1 MAFHLQPKHRLIA
14 LSFISDS
21 VEEVPRDPNVSMPTL

>member
-1 MAFHLQPKHRLIA
+1 MAFDSQLKHRLTN